1 MRPRRLVSLLV
12 AGCMVVSMVPASAVT
27 AFADAGAGTSQTAE
41 ATTTAVAQI
50 GDTAY
55 STLQAAVTAAGENAA
70 TIILQND
77 VTTSDPDGV
86 VIPKTANITL
96 DLNGKTIEKPENG
109 KYDVIYNEGTLTI
122 TDSKKTGQI
131 INDHGICVGTASG
144 SKTTID
150 YAQITARE
158 GAIAVYG
165 DTVGATVTVND
176 GVFKATDN
184 AVVILNGSKRDG
196 AVNEI
201 TINDGTFE
209 GTITSSG
216 YVACGIYAPWKDII
230 TVNNGIFNITNGA
243 GIVARAGN
251 VTVNGGTFNTSGNV
265 TGKVGDSR
273 VVVPCAA
280 LVFDSEANY
289 PGLSLDSK
297 IEVKDGKFSS
307 EVDAIAVVGGDN
319 ERVAVSGG
327 EFSSD
332 PSAYCVSGKTS
343 ENNNGTYTVKY
354 KANTVVTPEEE
365 KPGDS
370 TNAENEV
377 GKPVEIA
384 VKVNGDEK
392 ALENIKTVSL
402 TFNDPKAVEKVEVKA
417 NGKTVDLTKD
427 YKDTNYQNIPLST
440 LVKALGYTGADTIA
454 LTELDESNSAP
465 LAENPSAANILSSAK
480 LDVTYNTPGDYELVV
495 MFNDGDGKPVC
506 SDTAVMQVAAAKS
519 KSKLTFT
526 DCTATVDG
534 KEIASG
540 DEVTEGKTVTLKLA
554 ADVDQMKFGG
564 FVLDPQQDSLKKVDD
579 TTATFTMPDVP
590 VTVTV
595 QLNAEDSDG
604 GVDALTVVAGVAV
617 GAGTAVLAYHIGT
630 EVYAEQVLGKGV
642 AVPKTRADVALKAW
656 ELAGKPAVAVGEP
669 LSEAAQA
676 EKWAVE
682 SGLMQNDA
690 QGNFNG
696 QKKMNK
702 LAALRTLDA
711 AKKLG

>member
-41 ATTTAVAQI
+41 ATTTVVAQI
-50 GDTAY
+50 GDTTY
-55 STLQAAVTAAGENAA
+55 STLQAAITAAGQTA
-70 TIILQND
+70 TTIVLQNN
-77 VTTSDPDGV
+77 TTESV
-86 VIPKTANITL
+86 KIPKGANITL
-96 DLNGKTIEKPENG
+96 DLNGHTIQTADNSG
-109 KYDVIYNEGTLTI
+109 NDAIVNLGALTVK
-122 TDSKKTGQI
+122 DSKTGGKI
-131 INDHGICVGTASG
+131 ISKHNSGIGIGPNS
-144 SKTTID
+144 TTTVE
-150 YAQITARE
+150 YAEITGRE
-158 GAIAVYG
+158 GAIG
-165 DTVGATVTVND
+165 GWNETVGATVTIND
-176 GVFKATDN
+176 GVFTGEDN
-184 AVVILNGSKRDG
+184 AVVIFNGSNRSG
-196 AVNEI
+196 AANEI
-201 TINDGTFE
+201 TINGGTFNGE
-209 GTITSSG
+209 IKSVSQG
-216 YVACGIYAPWKDII
+216 YIACGIYAPWEDNI
-230 TVNNGIFNITNGA
+230 TVTGGKFNIEDGA
-243 GIVARAGN
+243 GIVARGGT
-251 VTVNGGTFNTSGNV
+251 VTVTGGEFITKGSRNGY
-265 TGKVGDSR
+265 VGDSKNT
-273 VVVPCAA
+273 VPSAA
-280 LVFDSEANY
+280 LVFDSKANY
-289 PGLSLDSK
+289 PGLKDDSQ
-297 IEVKDGKFSS
+297 IVVNGGKFQSD
-307 EVDAIAVVGGDN
+307 VAAIAVIGGDN

-332 PSAYCVSGKTS
+332 PSDFCVTGKIGKKGS
-343 ENNNGTYTVKY
+343 DGYTVENRTYDDVKTDVKPEEKPDTTVNGEKDEPVDIDVTISGDSDQMDCIDTVSLNFSDVSAVKKVELSAYGRTISLDKY
-354 KANTVVTPEEE
+354 AATEYQNMPLQELEDAFKNAGDGTSAAQIAVCDVESAENGPEEE
-365 KPGDS
+365 EP
-370 TNAENEV
+370 NE
-377 GKPVEIA
+377 
-384 VKVNGDEK
+384 
-392 ALENIKTVSL
+392 L
-402 TFNDPKAVEKVEVKA
+402 T
-417 NGKTVDLTKD
+417 LT
-427 YKDTNYQNIPLST
+427 LR
-440 LVKALGYTGADTIA
+440 
-454 LTELDESNSAP
+454 
-465 LAENPSAANILSSAK
+465 
-480 LDVTYNTPGDYELVV
+480 VTYKTEGRYKVGVV
-495 MFNDGDGKPVC
+495 FKDPNSTVISEQSANVQIGEM
-506 SDTAVMQVAAAKS
+506 

-554 ADVDQMKFGG
+554 ANVDQMKFGG

-690 QGNFNG
+690 QGSFNG

-702 LAALRTLDA
+702 LVALRTLDA

>member
-1 MRPRRLVSLLV
+1 
-12 AGCMVVSMVPASAVT
+12 MVVSMVPASAVT

-41 ATTTAVAQI
+41 ATTTSVAQI

-176 GVFKATDN
+176 GIFKATDN

-209 GTITSSG
+209 GTIKTGG

-230 TVNNGIFNITNGA
+230 TVNNGTFNITNGA

-289 PGLSLDSK
+289 PGLSPDSK
-297 IEVKDGKFSS
+297 IEVKDGKFNS
-307 EVDAIAVVGGDN
+307 EVAAIAVVGGDN
-319 ERVAVSGG
+319 KRVAVSGG

-343 ENNNGTYTVKY
+343 EKNNGTYTVKY
-354 KANTVVTPEEE
+354 KANTEVTPPEEE
-365 KPGDS
+365 KPDGS
-370 TNAENEV
+370 TNAKNEV

-384 VKVNGDEK
+384 VKVNGDKE
-392 ALENIKTVSL
+392 ALEKIETVSL
-402 TFNDPKAVEKVEVKA
+402 TFSDLKAVEKVEVKA

-440 LVKALGYTGADTIA
+440 LVRALGYNGADTIA
-454 LTELDESNSAP
+454 LTELDEDNSAP
-465 LAENPSAANILSSAK
+465 LAENPSVANILSSAK
-480 LDVTYNTPGDYELVV
+480 LDVTYNTPGNYDLIV
-495 MFNDGDGKPVC
+495 MFNDGAGKPVC
-506 SDTAVMQVAAAKS
+506 SDTATIQVTTTKS

-540 DEVTEGKTVTLKLA
+540 DEVAEGKTVTLKLA
-554 ADVDQMKFGG
+554 ANVDQMKFGG
-564 FVLDPQQDSLKKVDD
+564 FVLDPQQDSLTKVDD
-579 TTATFTMPDVP
+579 TTAKFTMPDVP

-690 QGNFNG
+690 QGSFNG

>member
-27 AFADAGAGTSQTAE
+27 AFADAGAGTSMTEQVGSTAYQKLAKAIADAKE
-41 ATTTAVAQI
+41 
-50 GDTAY
+50 GDTI
-55 STLQAAVTAAGENAA
+55 TLSENV
-70 TIILQND
+70 D
-77 VTTSDPDGV
+77 VQKTLV
-86 VIPKTANITL
+86 VNKKLTL
-96 DLNGKTIEKPENG
+96 DLAGHKL
-109 KYDVIYNEGTLTI
+109 YNTQNLYQDSGDWSLISVRRQGDLTI
-122 TDSKKTGQI
+122 TGNGVLDAKKDDCFPVDLQ
-131 INDHGICVGTASG
+131 DETA
-144 SKTTID
+144 KLTIENGEF
-150 YAQITARE
+150 I
-158 GAIAVYG
+158 GNIA
-165 DTVGATVTVND
+165 A
-176 GVFKATDN
+176 
-184 AVVILNGSKRDG
+184 
-196 AVNEI
+196 
-201 TINDGTFE
+201 
-209 GTITSSG
+209 
-216 YVACGIYAPWKDII
+216 IYAH
-230 TVNNGIFNITNGA
+230 
-243 GIVARAGN
+243 
-251 VTVNGGTFNTSGNV
+251 
-265 TGKVGDSR
+265 TG
-273 VVVPCAA
+273 
-280 LVFDSEANY
+280 EAVIN
-289 PGLSLDSK
+289 
-297 IEVKDGKFSS
+297 
-307 EVDAIAVVGGDN
+307 
-319 ERVAVSGG
+319 GG
-327 EFSSD
+327 EFWIQQ
-332 PSAYCVSGKTS
+332 VS
-343 ENNNGTYTVKY
+343 NNNGYGLTLNCLDTNRRNGTAKIHVTGGTYYKFDPANNCAEGANTNFCVNGYTTKQEGDWYTVNPRTYENVDTDVK
-354 KANTVVTPEEE
+354 PDE
-365 KPGDS
+365 KND
-370 TNAENEV
+370 TTEV
-377 GKPVEIA
+377 GKPVDIDVTVTGNKDEVYNIA
-384 VKVNGDEK
+384 KF
-392 ALENIKTVSL
+392 SL
-402 TFNDPKAVEKVEVKA
+402 NFSDPKAVETVKLKIDDE
-417 NGKTVDLTKD
+417 GEEQVFDLTGFASR
-427 YKDTNYQNIPLST
+427 NYQDILLSELIPE
-440 LVKALGYTGADTIA
+440 GEETGIA
-454 LTELDESNSAP
+454 LLSDELTTVTGRMT
-465 LAENPSAANILSSAK
+465 LIL
-480 LDVTYNTPGDYELVV
+480 TYNTSGEHSVGVVFKDIGDAVV
-495 MFNDGDGKPVC
+495 SSSQKEVKVDV
-506 SDTAVMQVAAAKS
+506 AAKS
-519 KSKLTFT
+519 VLKFT

>member
-27 AFADAGAGTSQTAE
+27 AFADAGAGTSVTEQVGSTAYQKL
-41 ATTTAVAQI
+41 AKAIADAKA
-50 GDTAY
+50 GDTI
-55 STLQAAVTAAGENAA
+55 TLSE
-70 TIILQND
+70 D
-77 VTTSDPDGV
+77 VDVQQTLV
-86 VIPKTANITL
+86 VDKQLTL
-96 DLNGKTIEKPENG
+96 DLAGHKLYNTNDLWDKPTAQDNNWSLISVRG
-109 KYDVIYNEGTLTI
+109 QGNLTI
-122 TDSKKTGQI
+122 TGNGVLDAKAGDCYAVDLQDEATKL
-131 INDHGICVGTASG
+131 
-144 SKTTID
+144 TIENGEF
-150 YAQITARE
+150 I
-158 GAIAVYG
+158 GNIHAVYVESG
-165 DTVGATVTVND
+165 E
-176 GVFKATDN
+176 
-184 AVVILNGSKRDG
+184 AVVKG
-196 AVNEI
+196 
-201 TINDGTFE
+201 
-209 GTITSSG
+209 
-216 YVACGIYAPWKDII
+216 
-230 TVNNGIFNITNGA
+230 
-243 GIVARAGN
+243 
-251 VTVNGGTFNTSGNV
+251 
-265 TGKVGDSR
+265 
-273 VVVPCAA
+273 
-280 LVFDSEANY
+280 
-289 PGLSLDSK
+289 
-297 IEVKDGKFSS
+297 GKFS
-307 EVDAIAVVGGDN
+307 VQQTY
-319 ERVAVSGG
+319 
-327 EFSSD
+327 SD
-332 PSAYCVSGKTS
+332 PNKAYGFTLNCYDANRKAGTARIHVTG
-343 ENNNGTYTVKY
+343 GTYYKFDPTNNWAEGEHTNFCVNGYTTTQDGDWYTVNPRTYENVDTDVKPDA
-354 KANTVVTPEEE
+354 KPDE
-365 KPGDS
+365 KND
-370 TNAENEV
+370 TTEV
-377 GKPVEIA
+377 GKPVDIDVTVTGNADDVYNIA
-384 VKVNGDEK
+384 KF
-392 ALENIKTVSL
+392 SL
-402 TFNDPKAVEKVEVKA
+402 NFSDPKAVETVKLKIDDE
-417 NGKTVDLTKD
+417 GEEQVFDLTGFASR
-427 YKDTNYQNIPLST
+427 NYQDILLSELIPE
-440 LVKALGYTGADTIA
+440 GEETGIA
-454 LTELDESNSAP
+454 LLSDEP
-465 LAENPSAANILSSAK
+465 TTVTGRMTLIL
-480 LDVTYNTPGDYELVV
+480 TYNTSGEHSVGVVFKDIGDAVV
-495 MFNDGDGKPVC
+495 SSSQKEVKVD
-506 SDTAVMQVAAAKS
+506 VAA

>member
-41 ATTTAVAQI
+41 ATTAAVAQI
-50 GDTAY
+50 GDKTY
-55 STLQAAVTAAGENAA
+55 STLSAAIEAAGQTA
-70 TIILQND
+70 TTIVLQSG
-77 VTTSDPDGV
+77 TTELV
-86 VIPKTANITL
+86 KIPAGANITL
-96 DLNGKTIEKPENG
+96 DLNGQNVTTTRQFIENYG
-109 KYDVIYNEGTLTI
+109 NLTLQ
-122 TDSKKTGQI
+122 DSKKTGEI
-131 INDHGICVGTASG
+131 KSG
-144 SKTTID
+144 NVSIFAMSNSNTRIE
-150 YAQITARE
+150 YANITGQE
-158 GAIAVYG
+158 GAVG
-165 DTVGATVTVND
+165 GNKDTVGANITIED
-176 GVFKATDN
+176 GHFKGIDN
-184 AVVILNGSKRDG
+184 AVVIFNGSRREG
-196 AVNEI
+196 AANEI
-201 TINDGTFE
+201 TINGGTFE
-209 GTITSSG
+209 GTIQTAG
-216 YVACGIYAPWKDII
+216 YVACGIYAPWKDHI
-230 TVNNGIFNITNGA
+230 TVNNGTFNITGGA
-243 GIVARAGN
+243 GIVARGGN
-251 VTVNGGTFNTSGNV
+251 VTVNGGTFNTSGNA

-289 PGLSLDSK
+289 TGMSSDSK

-365 KPGDS
+365 KPDDS

-554 ADVDQMKFGG
+554 ANVDQMKFGG

-579 TTATFTMPDVP
+579 TTATFTMPDAP

-690 QGNFNG
+690 QGSFNG

>member
-41 ATTTAVAQI
+41 ATTTVVAQI
-50 GDTAY
+50 GDTTY
-55 STLQAAVTAAGENAA
+55 PTLQAAVTAAGENAT
-70 TIILQND
+70 TIVLQNN
-77 VTTSDPDGV
+77 TTESIK
-86 VIPKTANITL
+86 IPKGANITL
-96 DLNGKTIEKPENG
+96 DLNGHTIQTADNSG
-109 KYDVIYNEGTLTI
+109 NDAIVNLGVLTVK
-122 TDSKKTGQI
+122 DSKTGGKI
-131 INDHGICVGTASG
+131 ISKHNSGIGIGPNS
-144 SKTTID
+144 TTTVE
-150 YAQITARE
+150 YAEITGRE
-158 GAIAVYG
+158 GAIG
-165 DTVGATVTVND
+165 GWNETVGATVTIND
-176 GVFKATDN
+176 GVFTGEDN
-184 AVVILNGSKRDG
+184 AVVIFNGSNRSG
-196 AVNEI
+196 AANEI
-201 TINDGTFE
+201 TINGGTFN
-209 GTITSSG
+209 GTIKTAG

-230 TVNNGIFNITNGA
+230 TVNNGTFNITNGA
-243 GIVARAGN
+243 GIVARGGN
-251 VTVNGGTFNTSGNV
+251 VTVNNGTFNTSGNV

-297 IEVKDGKFSS
+297 IEVKDGKFQSD
-307 EVDAIAVVGGDN
+307 VAAIAVVGGDN

-332 PSAYCVSGKTS
+332 PSAYCVSGKTG
-343 ENNNGTYTVKY
+343 EKNNGTYTVKY
-354 KANTVVTPEEE
+354 KANTEVTPPEEE
-365 KPGDS
+365 KPDGS
-370 TNAENEV
+370 TNAKNEV

-384 VKVNGDEK
+384 VKVNGDEE
-392 ALENIKTVSL
+392 ALENIETVSL
-402 TFNDPKAVEKVEVKA
+402 TFSDPKAVEKVEVKA

-427 YKDTNYQNIPLST
+427 YKNTNYQDIPLSA
-440 LVKALGYTGADTIA
+440 LAGALGYTGADTIA
-454 LTELDESNSAP
+454 LTELDEDNSAP
-465 LAENPSAANILSSAK
+465 LAEKPSVANILSSAK
-480 LDVTYNTPGDYELVV
+480 LDVTYNTPGNYDLIV
-495 MFNDGDGKPVC
+495 MFNDGAGKPVC
-506 SDTAVMQVAAAKS
+506 SDTATIQVTATKS

-534 KEIASG
+534 KEITSG
-540 DEVTEGKTVTLKLA
+540 DEVVEGKTVTLKLA
-554 ADVDQMKFGG
+554 ANVDQMKFGG

-579 TTATFTMPDVP
+579 TTAIFTMPDVP

-595 QLNAEDSDG
+595 QLNAEDGDG

-656 ELAGKPAVAVGEP
+656 ELAGKPAVAVSEP

-690 QGNFNG
+690 QGSFNG

>member
-41 ATTTAVAQI
+41 ATTTVVAQI
-50 GDTAY
+50 GDKTY
-55 STLQAAVTAAGENAA
+55 STLQTAVTAAGENAT
-70 TIILQND
+70 TIVLQNN
-77 VTTSDPDGV
+77 TTESIK
-86 VIPKTANITL
+86 IPKGANITL
-96 DLNGKTIEKPENG
+96 DLNGHTIQTADNSG
-109 KYDVIYNEGTLTI
+109 NDAIVNLGVLTVK
-122 TDSKKTGQI
+122 DSKTGGKI
-131 INDHGICVGTASG
+131 ISKHNSGIGIGPNS
-144 SKTTID
+144 TTTVE
-150 YAQITARE
+150 YAEITGRE
-158 GAIAVYG
+158 GAIG
-165 DTVGATVTVND
+165 GWNETVGATVTIND
-176 GVFKATDN
+176 GVFTGEDN
-184 AVVILNGSKRDG
+184 AVVIFNGSRREG
-196 AVNEI
+196 AANEI
-201 TINDGTFE
+201 TINGGTFN
-209 GTITSSG
+209 GTIQTAG

-230 TVNNGIFNITNGA
+230 TVNNGTFNITNGA
-243 GIVARAGN
+243 GIVARGGN

-289 PGLSLDSK
+289 PGLEDDSQ
-297 IEVKDGKFSS
+297 IVVSGGKFNS
-307 EVDAIAVVGGDN
+307 EVAAIAVVGGDN

-332 PSAYCVSGKTS
+332 PSDFCVTGKIGKES
-343 ENNNGTYTVKY
+343 SNGYTVENRTYDDVKTDVKPEEKPDTTVNGEKDEPVDIDVTISGDQDQMECIDTVSLNFSDVSAVKTVELSAYGRTISLDKY
-354 KANTVVTPEEE
+354 AATEYQNMPLAELEEAFRNAEDGTSAAQIALCDVESAENGPEEE
-365 KPGDS
+365 EMD
-370 TNAENEV
+370 
-377 GKPVEIA
+377 
-384 VKVNGDEK
+384 
-392 ALENIKTVSL
+392 
-402 TFNDPKAVEKVEVKA
+402 
-417 NGKTVDLTKD
+417 
-427 YKDTNYQNIPLST
+427 
-440 LVKALGYTGADTIA
+440 A
-454 LTELDESNSAP
+454 LTLT
-465 LAENPSAANILSSAK
+465 LH
-480 LDVTYNTPGDYELVV
+480 VTYKTEGKYKVGVV
-495 MFNDGDGKPVC
+495 FKDPNSTVI
-506 SDTAVMQVAAAKS
+506 SEQTANVQIGEM

-540 DEVTEGKTVTLKLA
+540 DEVVEGKTVTLKLA
-554 ADVDQMKFGG
+554 ANVDQMKFGG

>member
-27 AFADAGAGTSQTAE
+27 AFAETGTGSSQTAE

-50 GDTAY
+50 RDTEY
-55 STLQAAVTAAGENAA
+55 STLQAAVDAAGQTA
-70 TIILQND
+70 TTIVLQND
-77 VTTSDPDGV
+77 TTESV
-86 VIPKTANITL
+86 KIPAGANITL
-96 DLNGKTIEKPENG
+96 DLNGHHIQEFITTEKKYADTIVN
-109 KYDVIYNEGTLTI
+109 YGTLTI
-122 TDSKKTGQI
+122 EDSQKRGLI
-131 INDHGICVGTASG
+131 E
-144 SKTTID
+144 SKTNRGVCVMSNSITMIE
-150 YAQITARE
+150 YANIKGQE
-158 GAIAVYG
+158 GAIG
-165 DTVGATVTVND
+165 ENKDTAGAT
-176 GVFKATDN
+176 
-184 AVVILNGSKRDG
+184 L
-196 AVNEI
+196 
-201 TINDGTFE
+201 TINDGKFEGIDNAVIGFNGSRRTGDNTPSKVTINGGIFE
-209 GTITSSG
+209 GTIQTGG
-216 YVACGIYAPWKDII
+216 YIACGIYAPWKDII
-230 TVNNGIFNITNGA
+230 TVNNGTFNITNGA
-243 GIVARAGN
+243 GIVARGGN
-251 VTVNGGTFNTSGNV
+251 VTVNGGTFNT
-265 TGKVGDSR
+265 TGEATGWVGDNKNIIPS
-273 VVVPCAA
+273 AA
-280 LVFDSEANY
+280 LVFDSNTDY

-297 IEVKDGKFSS
+297 IEVKDGKFHSD
-307 EVDAIAVVGGDN
+307 VAAITVVGGDN

-332 PSAYCVSGKTS
+332 PSAYCVTGKIGKKS
-343 ENNNGTYTVKY
+343 SDGYTVENRTYDDVKTDVKPEEKPDTTVNGEKDEPVDIDVTISGDQDQMECIDTVSLNFSDVSAVKKVELSASNRTISLDKY
-354 KANTVVTPEEE
+354 AATEYQNMPLKELEEAFKNAGGRTTAAQIALCDVESAENGPEEE
-365 KPGDS
+365 EP
-370 TNAENEV
+370 N
-377 GKPVEIA
+377 
-384 VKVNGDEK
+384 
-392 ALENIKTVSL
+392 
-402 TFNDPKAVEKVEVKA
+402 
-417 NGKTVDLTKD
+417 DLT
-427 YKDTNYQNIPLST
+427 LT
-440 LVKALGYTGADTIA
+440 LH
-454 LTELDESNSAP
+454 
-465 LAENPSAANILSSAK
+465 
-480 LDVTYNTPGDYELVV
+480 VTYKTEGKYKVGVV
-495 MFNDGDGKPVC
+495 FKDPNSTVV
-506 SDTAVMQVAAAKS
+506 SEQTANVQIGEV

-554 ADVDQMKFGG
+554 ANVDQMKFGG

-690 QGNFNG
+690 QGSFNG

>member
-27 AFADAGAGTSQTAE
+27 AFAETGAGTSQTAE
-41 ATTTAVAQI
+41 ATTTAVAKI
-50 GDTAY
+50 GETAY
-55 STLQAAVTAAGENAA
+55 STLQAAVTAAGQTA
-70 TIILQND
+70 TTIVLQNS
-77 VTTSDPDGV
+77 TTESV
-86 VIPKTANITL
+86 KIPAGANITL
-96 DLNGKTIEKPENG
+96 DLNGHTIQTADNSG
-109 KYDVIYNEGTLTI
+109 YDAIVNLGVLTVK
-122 TDSKKTGQI
+122 DSKTGGKIISKHNSGIGIGPNSTTTVEYAEITGQ
-131 INDHGICVGTASG
+131 
-144 SKTTID
+144 
-150 YAQITARE
+150 E
-158 GAIAVYG
+158 GAIG
-165 DTVGATVTVND
+165 GWNETVGATVTIED
-176 GVFKATDN
+176 GHFKGIDN
-184 AVVILNGSKRDG
+184 AVVIFNGSRREG
-196 AVNEI
+196 AANEI
-201 TINDGTFE
+201 TINGGTFE
-209 GTITSSG
+209 GTIQTGG

-230 TVNNGIFNITNGA
+230 TVNNGTFNITGGA

-251 VTVNGGTFNTSGNV
+251 VTVNGGTFNTNGNA

-289 PGLSLDSK
+289 PGLSADSK
-297 IEVKDGKFSS
+297 IEVKDGKFNS
-307 EVDAIAVVGGDN
+307 EVAAITVVGGDN

-332 PSAYCVSGKTS
+332 PSAYCVTGKIGKKS
-343 ENNNGTYTVKY
+343 SDGYTVENRTYDDVKTDV
-354 KANTVVTPEEE
+354 KPEE
-365 KPGDS
+365 KPD
-370 TNAENEV
+370 TT
-377 GKPVEIA
+377 
-384 VKVNGDEK
+384 VNGEVDEPVD
-392 ALENIKTVSL
+392 IDVTISGDQDQIDCIDTVSL
-402 TFNDPKAVEKVEVKA
+402 NFSDVSAVKKVELSASDRTISLDKYAATEYQDMPREELMKA
-417 NGKTVDLTKD
+417 FENAGNGTSAA
-427 YKDTNYQNIPLST
+427 Q
-440 LVKALGYTGADTIA
+440 IA
-454 LTELDESNSAP
+454 VCDVES
-465 LAENPSAANILSSAK
+465 AENGPEVEETNGVTLT
-480 LDVTYNTPGDYELVV
+480 LHVTYKTEGRYKVGVV
-495 MFNDGDGKPVC
+495 FKDPYD
-506 SDTAVMQVAAAKS
+506 AVVSEQSANVQIGEM

-540 DEVTEGKTVTLKLA
+540 DEVAEGKTVTLKLA

-564 FVLDPQQDSLKKVDD
+564 FVLDPQQDSLTKVDD
-579 TTATFTMPDVP
+579 TTATFTMPDAP

-676 EKWAVE
+676 EKWVVE

>member
-27 AFADAGAGTSQTAE
+27 AFAETGTGSSQTAE
-41 ATTTAVAQI
+41 ATTTSVAQI

-122 TDSKKTGQI
+122 TDSKKMGQI

-184 AVVILNGSKRDG
+184 AVVILNGTGREG
-196 AVNEI
+196 VANEI
-201 TINDGTFE
+201 TINGGTFE
-209 GTITSSG
+209 GTIQTPG
-216 YVACGIYAPWKDII
+216 FVACGIYAPWKDII
-230 TVNNGIFNITNGA
+230 TVNNGTFNITNGA

-289 PGLSLDSK
+289 PGLSSDSK
-297 IEVKDGKFSS
+297 IEVKDGKFNS
-307 EVDAIAVVGGDN
+307 EVAAITVVGGDN

-332 PSAYCVSGKTS
+332 PSDFCVTGKIGKKS
-343 ENNNGTYTVKY
+343 SDGYMVENRTYDDVKTDV
-354 KANTVVTPEEE
+354 KPE
-365 KPGDS
+365 
-370 TNAENEV
+370 
-377 GKPVEIA
+377 GKPDTT
-384 VKVNGDEK
+384 VNGEKDEPVD
-392 ALENIKTVSL
+392 IDVTISGDQDQMDCIDTVSL
-402 TFNDPKAVEKVEVKA
+402 NFSDVSAVKKVELSAYGRTISLDKYA
-417 NGKTVDLTKD
+417 ATE
-427 YKDTNYQNIPLST
+427 YQNMPLKELEEAFKNAGGRTTAAQIAVCDVESAENGPEENET
-440 LVKALGYTGADTIA
+440 DA
-454 LTELDESNSAP
+454 LTLT
-465 LAENPSAANILSSAK
+465 LH
-480 LDVTYNTPGDYELVV
+480 VTYKTEGKYKVGVV
-495 MFNDGDGKPVC
+495 FKDPYD
-506 SDTAVMQVAAAKS
+506 AVVSEQSANVQIGEV

-554 ADVDQMKFGG
+554 ANVDQMKFGG
-564 FVLDPQQDSLKKVDD
+564 FVLDPQQDSLTKVDD

-604 GVDALTVVAGVAV
+604 SVDALTVVAGVAV

-690 QGNFNG
+690 QGSFNG